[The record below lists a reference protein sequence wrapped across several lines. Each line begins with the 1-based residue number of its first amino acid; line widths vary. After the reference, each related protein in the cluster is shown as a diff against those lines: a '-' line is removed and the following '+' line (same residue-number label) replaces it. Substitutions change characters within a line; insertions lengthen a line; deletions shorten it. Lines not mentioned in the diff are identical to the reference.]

1 MQASPSRGKWLK
13 IAFGVSLAVNLFLIG
28 LIGGQVMGGDDE
40 AVKRANATRGYS
52 LHPRVMMEALPE
64 ERHDDIRAFYA
75 DARKGMGRKWRGINT
90 IRREI
95 DAALRADPF
104 DIDAFRSAQQRE
116 VDARGALR
124 GENNDV
130 IAAFLATL
138 SHEERTAIA
147 YLALSRL
154 EEQTKYWRERRT
166 RREAEA
172 Q

>member
-138 SHEERTAIA
+138 SHEERTTIA
-147 YLALSRL
+147 DLALSRL

>member
-147 YLALSRL
+147 DLALSRL